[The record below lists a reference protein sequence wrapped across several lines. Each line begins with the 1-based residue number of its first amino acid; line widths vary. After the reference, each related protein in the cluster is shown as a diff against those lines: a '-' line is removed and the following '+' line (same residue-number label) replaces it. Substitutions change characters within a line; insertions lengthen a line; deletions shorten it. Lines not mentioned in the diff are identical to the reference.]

1 MVLSGERA
9 IGRHF
14 LGWGRAVL
22 REYLPIFILV
32 GIAASFA
39 VVSLA
44 VSFMMGRRKPT
55 VQKGMAYECGIVS
68 ETSAHGR
75 FSVKFFLVAMLFIVF
90 DVEAIFLFP
99 WAVSF
104 REMGTYGF
112 FVILP
117 FMALLVA
124 SLAYEWKRGALE
136 WD

>member
-1 MVLSGERA
+1 MP
-9 IGRHF
+9 
-14 LGWGRAVL
+14 
-22 REYLPIFILV
+22 REYLPILILM
-32 GIAASFA
+32 GIAAGFA
-39 VVSLA
+39 IVSLA
-44 VSFMMGRRKPT
+44 MSFMLGRRKPT
-55 VQKGMAYECGIVS
+55 VQKSMPYECGIVP
-68 ETSAHGR
+68 ETSARGR

-99 WAVSF
+99 WAVTF

-112 FVILP
+112 YVILP